1 MSDWLEEVGVDEG
14 EHDEADAFDADDDVL
29 VLFYALDVAFAAGEE
44 ASGDADVFVLPE
56 ILFVEY
62 LAAGGVVGCKKP
74 QQFD

>member
-1 MSDWLEEVGVDEG
+1 MDEG
-14 EHDEADAFDADDDVL
+14 EDDEADAFDADDDVL
-29 VLFYALDVAFAAGEE
+29 VFFDSLDVACAAGEE

-74 QQFD
+74 QQVD